1 MKQGTVLTRAVMLL
15 LFAAVCAYFA
25 VAAWQSFH
33 QSEYTM
39 ATYAYTVDDA
49 VEATGLLVRQEEVI
63 LSGQAAAIVDVIPDQ
78 GEKVNAG
85 GTVAYLYRDEAALE
99 RKRELRTLEL
109 EREQLIYSLQ
119 RGDTGWD
126 NARLDQSIVDAM
138 VGLKTS
144 AAYGDLTGLEDQV
157 LSFKSLVIRRGASSA
172 GGAADIQAKVEEID
186 AQHAA
191 LQAAAGQDTTP
202 IRVDKSGSFSAVA
215 DGYEA
220 LLTPDMLSTLTVSD
234 LTALLVRK
242 PEAPEGAVGKLITSS
257 TWYFTAALP
266 VKTAERLVEGRS
278 VKVRFSRDWSGE
290 VSMTIERVG
299 EEEDG
304 KCPVVLSSSRSLA
317 DTSLL
322 RKQTVDIIFSSTTG
336 IRVPK
341 KAVRD
346 GLVTSTDPETGETT
360 SEEVPYEYYTDPET
374 QAEVTTRVIGV
385 YVLTGAQSE
394 FKQVEILAD
403 DGDFYLV
410 RASLPDN
417 PTELQIKKAF
427 RAGDEVIVSSEEIYD
442 GKVILA
448 PR

>member
-1 MKQGTVLTRAVMLL
+1 
-15 LFAAVCAYFA
+15 
-25 VAAWQSFH
+25 
-33 QSEYTM
+33 M

-49 VEATGLLVRQEEVI
+49 VEATGLLVRQGVI

-242 PEAPEGAVGKLITSS
+242 PEAPEGAVGKLIT

-346 GLVTSTDPETGETT
+346 GLVTSTDPET
-360 SEEVPYEYYTDPET
+360 

-385 YVLTGAQSE
+385 YVLTGAQ
-394 FKQVEILAD
+394 
-403 DGDFYLV
+403 DFYLV

>member
-346 GLVTSTDPETGETT
+346 GLVTSTDPET
-360 SEEVPYEYYTDPET
+360 

-427 RAGDEVIVSSEEIYD
+427 RAVDEVIVSSEEIYD

>member
-299 EEEDG
+299 EEEFDDFEPPVSRVERKEKARDARESTG
-304 KCPVVLSSSRSLA
+304 TLYSADPEPRRSNKVVNIHTTTQLQVVLVKPDRFENAAEIA
-317 DTSLL
+317 DHLREKRTVVLNLEQTNKDIARRLL
-322 RKQTVDIIFSSTTG
+322 DFLSGVAYANEGKIKKVAISTYIITPYNVDILGDLI
-336 IRVPK
+336 
-341 KAVRD
+341 D
-346 GLVTSTDPETGETT
+346 ELENNGL
-360 SEEVPYEYYTDPET
+360 Y
-374 QAEVTTRVIGV
+374 
-385 YVLTGAQSE
+385 
-394 FKQVEILAD
+394 F
-403 DGDFYLV
+403 
-410 RASLPDN
+410 
-417 PTELQIKKAF
+417 
-427 RAGDEVIVSSEEIYD
+427 
-442 GKVILA
+442 
-448 PR
+448 